1 MNTTSYL
8 PVEINQLLGI
18 MGSQIRLEVTS
29 KKKSSSSL
37 DSATSSRLSPAETHA
52 SSDGSN
58 CLWRGLQIY
67 DADLHTVRICKV
79 FFVFFL
85 CHLHYFS

>member
-1 MNTTSYL
+1 MSTTSYL
-8 PVEINQLLGI
+8 PAEINQLLNI

-37 DSATSSRLSPAETHA
+37 ESVTSSRLSPGEA
-52 SSDGSN
+52 SASGDTSN

-67 DADLHTVRICKV
+67 DADLHTVC
-79 FFVFFL
+79 L
-85 CHLHYFS
+85 AC

>member
-1 MNTTSYL
+1 MSTTSYL
-8 PVEINQLLGI
+8 PAEINQLLNI

-37 DSATSSRLSPAETHA
+37 ESVPSSRLSPGEA
-52 SSDGSN
+52 SASGDTSN

-67 DADLHTVRICKV
+67 DADLHTVC
-79 FFVFFL
+79 L
-85 CHLHYFS
+85 AC